1 LVGDDDYVDEM
12 NAKDARNSFNS
23 REREREYVCN
33 LILKEELS
41 FILTKTFW
49 MGRSDGAR
57 SGCNPFEYCNQISRM
72 STSKIVMVIII
83 AKRGIGLSRKDRT
96 RLINLLI
103 IKSTI
108 IFSRLME
115 SDERAEAM

>member
-1 LVGDDDYVDEM
+1 MLGIHSIQE
-12 NAKDARNSFNS
+12 

-72 STSKIVMVIII
+72 STSKIIMIVMVIII
-83 AKRGIGLSRKDRT
+83 AKRGIGLSGKDRT